1 MSNTAEIIFLVED
14 DPEGGLTARA
24 LGQSIFTEADSM
36 PELRTAVLEAVR
48 CHYENESDIPPIIR
62 LHRVQDEILTYA

>member
-1 MSNTAEIIFLVED
+1 MEKPQEIIFLVED

-24 LGQSIFTEADSM
+24 LGESIFTEAGFM
-36 PELRTAVLEAVR
+36 PDLKEAVIAALQ
-48 CHYENESDIPPIIR
+48 CHYEDEADIPRTVR